1 MSDPPTESNSWQPAQ
16 PPSGATGAG
25 AYAVPVQP
33 LQYVL
38 PDYRGRPGLITAIG
52 VISIIVASVG
62 MLAALFTVL
71 QAGGYYMMSIM
82 STSMAGARAR
92 SSVTVSSFPPP
103 VPVQVAGAAVPG
115 VGPRG
120 MGDAE
125 RRATVRVLTD
135 LRPMTPRRKSQLDA
149 ILAQAGKDLA
159 TDHVTDS
166 GTMPEAR
173 SGEAPPDYFVTP
185 AGRLEVFNDRAVFF
199 PSNNS
204 PTVRVS
210 APPAAA
216 VQGDP
221 GASNASVV
229 SGAAGAPGG
238 QGPVAAVQVP
248 ATGPTTAASPMPG
261 ALTPAEVQ
269 AVVQSAQSVAS
280 TPLNPAQVAGLQT
293 VLAAPGQQLVPPG
306 GSQGA
311 VLAVYPSSGSA
322 VIQFSTGSSLTLAP
336 TGTVSAMMTA
346 PVMPTILINP
356 AYLTAMAVTALVSL
370 GLAVYLLIC
379 GIMALRQSPR
389 ARRWHLIYASI
400 KLPLAVAGAVA
411 SALVARDMM
420 ASIGAAGPGAS
431 TWGFSLFSGAVPLVL
446 GCAYPVALLIALN
459 LKQVKDYY
467 ALGAGQ
473 RPAAA

>member
-1 MSDPPTESNSWQPAQ
+1 MSDPPTESQPWQPVQ
-16 PPSGATGAG
+16 PPSGSTDPG

-38 PDYRGRPGLITAIG
+38 PDQRGRPGLITAIG
-52 VISIIVASVG
+52 VISIIIASIG

-71 QAGGYYMMSIM
+71 QAGGYYMMSLM

-92 SSVTVSSFPPP
+92 SSVTVSTFPPP
-103 VPVQVAGAAVPG
+103 APVQVNGASTAF

-125 RRATVRVLTD
+125 RRAAVRVLTD

-149 ILAQAGKDLA
+149 ILAQAGKDMA

-166 GTMPEAR
+166 GAMPETR
-173 SGEAPPDYFVTP
+173 SGEAAPDYFVTP

-204 PTVRVS
+204 PTVRAS

-216 VQGDP
+216 VQSDPVTP
-221 GASNASVV
+221 GAPVGWGAS
-229 SGAAGAPGG
+229 APGARG
-238 QGPVAAVQVP
+238 SVAAAQVP
-248 ATGPTTAASPMPG
+248 ATGPTTAASPIPG
-261 ALTPAEVQ
+261 ALTAAEVQ
-269 AVVQSAQSVAS
+269 GVVQQAQSVAS
-280 TPLNPAQVAGLQT
+280 TPLNPAQVAGLQG

-306 GSQGA
+306 TSQGA
-311 VLAVYPSSGSA
+311 VLAVYPSAGSA

-336 TGTVSAMMTA
+336 TGTVSAMTTA

-356 AYLTAMAVTALVSL
+356 AYLTAMAVTAVVSL

-389 ARRWHLIYASI
+389 ARRWHLIYAGI

-446 GCAYPVALLIALN
+446 GCAYPIALLIALN

-467 ALGAGQ
+467 AAGAEQ
-473 RPAAA
+473 ARPAV